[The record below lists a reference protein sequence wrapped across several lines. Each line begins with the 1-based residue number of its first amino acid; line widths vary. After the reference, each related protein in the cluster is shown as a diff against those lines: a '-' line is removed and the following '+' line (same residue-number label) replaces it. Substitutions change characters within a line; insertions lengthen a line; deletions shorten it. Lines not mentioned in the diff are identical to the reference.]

1 MTDDTPTQRIPETT
15 DAAGELVEE
24 RQKSKALLFTL
35 VGVGAALL
43 IAIIVLLIILF
54 GGGSGDPQATPSS
67 SDSPSASPT
76 PSDSPT
82 PTESATP
89 TSTPTPTPTAAPPP
103 PPDTS
108 PGLASFTLATQNVQ
122 CQSPPAPGGGG
133 VVPPNPQVRFNY
145 TSKNASSV
153 WFVFGTSDAA
163 DAGAFPMPLS
173 GNQDDVYGSP
183 NSLEF
188 PCYQAEQ
195 KYTITV
201 VGNNGQHVS
210 KTFTVKNTG
219 YVQ

>member
-1 MTDDTPTQRIPETT
+1 MSDDTPTQRLPQGSAES
-15 DAAGELVEE
+15 ELVEE
-24 RQKSKALLFTL
+24 RKKSRTLLYIL
-35 VGVGAALL
+35 IGVGAAIL
-43 IAIIVLLIILF
+43 IALIVVLVMLF
-54 GGGSGDPQATPSS
+54 TRDGDPESAPTPTTTTSS
-67 SDSPSASPT
+67 SPT

-82 PTESATP
+82 PSESPTP
-89 TSTPTPTPTAAPPP
+89 TPTPTPTADPPPPP

-108 PGLASFTLATQNVQ
+108 PGFASFNLSTQNVQ

-133 VVPPNPQVRFNY
+133 VIPPNPQVRFNW
-145 TSKNASSV
+145 TAKNAQAV

-163 DAGAFPMPLS
+163 DAGAFPLPLS
-173 GNQDDVYGSP
+173 GNQDDVYHSA
-183 NSLEF
+183 NSMEF

-219 YVQ
+219 WVQ